1 MRILGSDMFVSH
13 PTTAGEQNEIFVSA
27 EVIAKRYSVTSR
39 AVLLWAAAGV
49 IPCVRI
55 GSKTVRFS
63 LAQVRA
69 ALENASSRE
78 KGAIVKP

>member
-1 MRILGSDMFVSH
+1 MSH
-13 PTTAGEQNEIFVSA
+13 FAHVKTTGEQNEIFVSA

-49 IPCVRI
+49 IPSIRI
-55 GSKTVRFS
+55 GQKTVRFS

-69 ALENASSRE
+69 ALEG
-78 KGAIVKP
+78 KGGQRA

>member
-13 PTTAGEQNEIFVSA
+13 PTTAGEQSEIFVSA

-55 GSKTVRFS
+55 GQKTVRFNP
-63 LAQVRA
+63 AAVRA
-69 ALENASSRE
+69 AIEGTTKRE
-78 KGAIVKP
+78 GGAVVAR